1 MKTAIH
7 CCFASLMI
15 SFGTGANNVPKT
27 VYPFNDGD
35 TVPISLSS
43 ININRLMVADDRI
56 INLTCP
62 RGFCTT
68 TGHQK
73 DKSGSISLKLNLDLP
88 FSAHLTTEKGKVFA
102 VFITPKATP
111 AVVSEFVA
119 TDAHRSQP
127 TVFDREFDY
136 PTALVKFTEAMMRW
150 QHDRQPIAGF
160 QTHQVDPDTL
170 PPDASSL
177 AVIPKTVFVGQHYS
191 GIVYEVHNR
200 SSQTMALTTAQFYS
214 PSARSAAL
222 DALSLEPD
230 KRTHLYVVTGG
241 GIAHVR

>member
-15 SFGTGANNVPKT
+15 SFGTSANNVPKT

-73 DKSGSISLKLNLDLP
+73 DKSGSISLKTQLGLAIQRAPD
-88 FSAHLTTEKGKVFA
+88 HGK
-102 VFITPKATP
+102 
-111 AVVSEFVA
+111 
-119 TDAHRSQP
+119 
-127 TVFDREFDY
+127 
-136 PTALVKFTEAMMRW
+136 
-150 QHDRQPIAGF
+150 RQGICGVYYAQSNTCG
-160 QTHQVDPDTL
+160 
-170 PPDASSL
+170 
-177 AVIPKTVFVGQHYS
+177 GQ
-191 GIVYEVHNR
+191 
-200 SSQTMALTTAQFYS
+200 
-214 PSARSAAL
+214 
-222 DALSLEPD
+222 
-230 KRTHLYVVTGG
+230 
-241 GIAHVR
+241 